1 MTKRSVDSDI
11 DDLNEELLSALTPEE
26 RLQLFLEAAAADR
39 HDWARR
45 LGETCE
51 RRRYL
56 ATDAAYTTRVELA
69 FQFLQV
75 TIYALHTAV
84 LLHELIRQQQ
94 LFLWLFEV
102 ESDGDSSPPASEAV
116 EDRADSQRMLFSKLY
131 VNYYAAQQFATERL
145 GIDIETWFAAHPRG
159 ESVLTM
165 VEEVLDSDIEKDLA
179 DDALAEQTAAEDEAA
194 TLETQAEEAYET
206 LVTEWEQALQQV
218 PT

>member
-45 LGETCE
+45 LEEMCE
-51 RRRYL
+51 RRRYRT
-56 ATDAAYTTRVELA
+56 TDKAYTERRELA
-69 FQFLQV
+69 FRFLQI
-75 TIYALHTAV
+75 TI
-84 LLHELIRQQQ
+84 HELHATVLQHELVRQQQ

-102 ESDGDSSPPASEAV
+102 ESDGDSSPPASKAV
-116 EDRADSQRMLFSKLY
+116 EERADQQRMLFSKLY
-131 VNYYAAQQFATERL
+131 VDYYAAQQFATERL
-145 GIDIETWFAAHPRG
+145 GIDIETWFVTHPRG